1 MLKRGDML
9 KRVLVGLAFFCATQA
24 AGAADLQLATPL
36 KAGMVLRGHFIQERS
51 LQGFQAP
58 LKSEGSFVVAAG
70 QGLIWTVEKPFP
82 TVTVITPAGL
92 VQNAQGT
99 ETLRLPAARIPFI
112 AHFYDMLSG
121 TMTGDLSG
129 LKQQFDVQMT
139 GTSENWSLHL
149 TPKSA
154 TGTTDQDSQGMPIQR
169 LDLTGDRYV
178 ESVDIRRQN
187 GDHDLLTF
195 ADQHV
200 ETQPLSADEQAL
212 LTGTSSP

>member
-1 MLKRGDML
+1 MKAFLIALALLLAAPIASADDMSL
-9 KRVLVGLAFFCATQA
+9 S
-24 AGAADLQLATPL
+24 TPL
-36 KAGMVLRGHFIQERS
+36 KAGMVLRGHFTQERS

-70 QGLIWTVEKPFP
+70 QGLIWKVEKPFP

-129 LKQQFDVQMT
+129 LKQQFDVQVT
-139 GTSENWSLHL
+139 GTPAAWSLQL

-154 TGTTDQDSQGMPIQR
+154 SGATADAAQNMPIQR
-169 LDLTGDRYV
+169 LDLTGNKYV
-178 ESVDIRRQN
+178 ESVDIHRQN

-200 ETQPLSADEQAL
+200 ETQPLAKDEQAL
-212 LTGTSSP
+212 LAGVGSQ